1 MAKGW
6 TRVKTVNDMPAAGGS
21 NDKYYTKLMK
31 TTKSKSAVDL
41 KNESVKL
48 FNQKKAEDA
57 QLLSAF
63 EEKRLMSKDLIKRAM
78 TIKKHKTN
86 KNSEKEEN

>member
-6 TRVKTVNDMPAAGGS
+6 KKLKTVNDVIFAGGS
-21 NDKYYTKLMK
+21 NDKYFTKLMK
-31 TTKSKSAVDL
+31 TTKSKTAVDL
-41 KNESVKL
+41 KDESVKL

-63 EEKRLMSKDLIKRAM
+63 EEKRLKSKDLIKRAM
-78 TIKKHKTN
+78 TIKKDKTN